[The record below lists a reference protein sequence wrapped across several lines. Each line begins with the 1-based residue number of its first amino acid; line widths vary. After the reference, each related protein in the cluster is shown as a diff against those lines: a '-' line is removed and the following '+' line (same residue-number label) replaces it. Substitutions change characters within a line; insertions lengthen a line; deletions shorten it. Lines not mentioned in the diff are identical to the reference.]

1 MPPPPSSTGPRHARR
16 SGARGL
22 RALRHW
28 SRPSRLSER
37 SFFPRLRYPWLVAG
51 VAVLALGCAGVA
63 GAAVIGTPTEVFPGG
78 AGGSTPVADRA
89 SVAETAPARSPAK
102 GHPASPVP
110 VPIANAHVRY
120 EIDGPAWAGFVT
132 FTTARHG
139 LAVPETPIQ
148 LPWRTEFDASRG
160 FIPTITA
167 QNAGNGSIS
176 CRISVDGAVVSE
188 VTSDGTHGVA
198 TCTGNVVR

>member
-1 MPPPPSSTGPRHARR
+1 VRGRR
-16 SGARGL
+16 AFRVGQAG
-22 RALRHW
+22 
-28 SRPSRLSER
+28 LSER

-51 VAVLALGCAGVA
+51 VAVLALCCAGVA
-63 GAAVIGTPTEVFPGG
+63 GAAVIGTPTEVFPG
-78 AGGSTPVADRA
+78 AADGSTSVTDRA
-89 SVAETAPARSPAK
+89 SVAETAPARPLAK
-102 GHPASPVP
+102 GHLASPVP

-139 LAVPETPIQ
+139 LAVRETPIQ
-148 LPWRTEFDASRG
+148 LPWRTEFDASQG

-167 QNAGNGSIS
+167 QNAGDGAIS
-176 CRISVDGAVVSE
+176 CRISVNGAVVSD

>member
-1 MPPPPSSTGPRHARR
+1 MPPPPSTGPRHARR
-16 SGARGL
+16 SGVRGL
-22 RALRHW
+22 RALRPR
-28 SRPSRLSER
+28 SGPARLSGR
-37 SFFPRLRYPWLVAG
+37 SFSPRLRYPWLVAG
-51 VAVLALGCAGVA
+51 VAVLALCCAGVA
-63 GAAVIGTPTEVFPGG
+63 GAAVIGTPTDVFPG
-78 AGGSTPVADRA
+78 AADGSTPVTDQV
-89 SVAETAPARSPAK
+89 SVAETASARPLAER
-102 GHPASPVP
+102 HPASPVP

-132 FTTARHG
+132 FTTARPG

-148 LPWRTEFDASRG
+148 LPWRTEFDASPG

-167 QNAGNGSIS
+167 QNAGDGAIS
-176 CRISVDGAVVSE
+176 CRISVNGAVVSD

>member
-1 MPPPPSSTGPRHARR
+1 M
-16 SGARGL
+16 
-22 RALRHW
+22 
-28 SRPSRLSER
+28 
-37 SFFPRLRYPWLVAG
+37 RYPWLVAG

-63 GAAVIGTPTEVFPGG
+63 GAAVIGTPTEVFPGP
-78 AGGSTPVADRA
+78 AEGSTPVADRA
-89 SVAETAPARSPAK
+89 SVAASAPARPLVG

-110 VPIANAHVRY
+110 VPVTNAHVRY

-132 FTTARHG
+132 FTSARPG

-148 LPWRTEFDASRG
+148 LPWRTEFDVSRG

-167 QNAGNGSIS
+167 QNAGGGAIS
-176 CRISVDGAVVSE
+176 CRISVNGAVVSD
-188 VTSDGTHGVA
+188 VTSDGTYGVA

>member
-1 MPPPPSSTGPRHARR
+1 MGPPPTTGPRHARR
-16 SGARGL
+16 SGVRGR
-22 RALRHW
+22 RAF
-28 SRPSRLSER
+28 RPRSGQAKLSER

-51 VAVLALGCAGVA
+51 VAVLALCCAGVA
-63 GAAVIGTPTEVFPGG
+63 GAAVIGTPTEVFPG
-78 AGGSTPVADRA
+78 AADGSTPVTDRA
-89 SVAETAPARSPAK
+89 SVAETAPARPLAK
-102 GHPASPVP
+102 GHLASPVP

-148 LPWRTEFDASRG
+148 LPWRTEFDASQG

-167 QNAGNGSIS
+167 QNAGDGAIS
-176 CRISVDGAVVSE
+176 CRISVNGAVVSD